1 MTQKLILDLD
11 ISDLQKW
18 VKNQGE
24 PSYRASQIW
33 KGLYKHCSASFSE
46 ITNIS
51 QTLREKLENDF
62 LFSGLS
68 PKTEIK
74 SDNGDTHKTLF
85 ELHDGFKIET
95 VLMRYQKRITVC
107 ISTQSGCA
115 MGCTFCATG
124 QMGFSRNLTS
134 GEIMSQVLFYERKL
148 RDETETLTN
157 VVLMGMGEPFNNYEA
172 CLIALNTLNNSKGFG
187 MGARRFTISTV
198 GIIPKIRQFADENLQ
213 YNLAVSLH
221 AADDELRSSLV
232 PINRI
237 YPLTNL
243 IEACKYY
250 TNTTHRRITFEYA
263 LIEGVND
270 SIQHARALVNLLRG
284 ILCHVNIIALNPTPD
299 NKFNGSKEIQIR
311 AFLEILSEKKIS
323 NTLRSRRGIDIQ
335 AGCGQLA
342 YHQSTM
348 L

>member
-1 MTQKLILDLD
+1 MSKMLIYDLD
-11 ISDLQKW
+11 FASMEEW
-18 VKNQGE
+18 VKTQEE
-24 PSYRASQIW
+24 PAYRASQIW
-33 KGLYKHCSASFSE
+33 EGLYKHCSPAFSE
-46 ITNIS
+46 ITNIP
-51 QTLREKLENDF
+51 QALREKLENEF
-62 LFSGLS
+62 LFSGLL
-68 PKTEIK
+68 PLTEIM
-74 SDNGDTHKTLF
+74 SENGDTHKTLF
-85 ELHDGFKIET
+85 ELHDGSKIET
-95 VLMRYQKRITVC
+95 VLMRYQNRLTVC
-107 ISTQSGCA
+107 LSTQSGCA

-134 GEIMSQVLFYERKL
+134 GEITSQVLFYERKL
-148 RDETETLTN
+148 RDQSETLTN
-157 VVLMGMGEPFNNYEA
+157 VVLMGMGEPFNNYDS
-172 CLIALNTLNNSKGFG
+172 CLHALNILNDPKGFG

-237 YPLTNL
+237 YQLTNL

-250 TNTTHRRITFEYA
+250 VNTTHRRITFEYA

-270 SIQHARALVNLLRG
+270 SIQHARALVHLLRG
-284 ILCHVNIIALNPTPD
+284 ILCHVNVISLNPTHGYEY
-299 NKFNGSKEIQIR
+299 NGSKEIQIN
-311 AFLEILSEKKIS
+311 AFLEILTEKKIS

-342 YHQSTM
+342 YQQSTM

>member
-1 MTQKLILDLD
+1 MNQKLIFDLD
-11 ISDLQKW
+11 FSDLQEW
-18 VKNQGE
+18 VKTQGE
-24 PSYRASQIW
+24 PGYRASQIW
-33 KGLYKHCSASFSE
+33 EGLYKHCSSCFSD
-46 ITNIS
+46 ITNLS
-51 QTLREKLENDF
+51 QTFRERLENNF
-62 LFSGLS
+62 QFSGLS
-68 PKTEIK
+68 PLTEIM

-85 ELHDGFKIET
+85 ELQDGSKIET
-95 VLMRYQKRITVC
+95 VLMRYRNRLTVC
-107 ISTQSGCA
+107 LSTQAGCA

-134 GEIMSQVLFYERKL
+134 GEIISQVLHYERKL
-148 RDETETLTN
+148 RVQSETLTN
-157 VVLMGMGEPFNNYEA
+157 VVLMGMGEPFNNYES
-172 CLIALNTLNNSKGFG
+172 CLKALNTLNDPNGFG

-221 AADDELRSSLV
+221 AANDELRSSLV

-237 YPLTNL
+237 YPLTSL

-250 TNTTHRRITFEYA
+250 VNTTHRRITFEYA

-284 ILCHVNIIALNPTPD
+284 ILCHVNIISLNPTPD
-299 NKFNGSKEIQIR
+299 YEFHGSKEIQIK

-323 NTLRSRRGIDIQ
+323 NTLRSRRGIEIQ

-342 YHQSTM
+342 NQQSTM